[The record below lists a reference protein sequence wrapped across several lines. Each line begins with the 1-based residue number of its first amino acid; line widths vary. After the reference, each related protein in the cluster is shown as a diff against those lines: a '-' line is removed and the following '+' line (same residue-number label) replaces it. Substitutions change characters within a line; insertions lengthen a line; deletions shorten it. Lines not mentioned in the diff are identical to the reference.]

1 MWWRCTTKFGCG
13 VREHDGAVGS
23 QDGCGG
29 AVFFFVDYE
38 ECGCGAGD
46 LNFARATV
54 KSVALT

>member
-1 MWWRCTTKFGCG
+1 
-13 VREHDGAVGS
+13 
-23 QDGCGG
+23 
-29 AVFFFVDYE
+29 VDYE